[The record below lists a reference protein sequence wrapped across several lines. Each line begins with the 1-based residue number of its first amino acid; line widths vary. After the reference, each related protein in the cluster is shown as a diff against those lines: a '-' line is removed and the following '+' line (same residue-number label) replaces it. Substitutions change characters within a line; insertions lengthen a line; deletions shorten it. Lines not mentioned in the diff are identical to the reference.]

1 MYGKAGGKEH
11 VARRVLGALLSDFPE
26 ETRKAIDDD
35 RWAPARAGKE
45 MKRRKLLDLIDD
57 ESVEKAIRRELSEEF
72 PGTRFRVEAKSTL
85 LNSNGSY
92 SPARDYNLLS

>member
-1 MYGKAGGKEH
+1 MMYGKAGGKEH

-35 RWAPARAGKE
+35 RWAPTRAGKE

-57 ESVEKAIRRELSEEF
+57 ESVAKASAGSCR
-72 PGTRFRVEAKSTL
+72 KS
-85 LNSNGSY
+85 
-92 SPARDYNLLS
+92 SPAPGSGSKPRARC